1 MLRTY
6 GRLNKLP
13 PLKPP
18 DSWERQPPIP
28 QRTRKRCRTTR
39 NREGGEK
46 KSQWRGKKATTVGC
60 PTQLPCRDDVRG
72 HVTRALQ

>member
-13 PLKPP
+13 LLKPP

-28 QRTRKRCRTTR
+28 QRTRKRCGTTR

-46 KSQWRGKKATTVGC
+46 KKSATTVGC